1 MMNASLISTQV
12 WLTPSSVGLGGSSTC
27 VASATD
33 HEGILAVGLEDVLQP
48 CLDLVLCMACTL
60 SVYAQASA
68 NLFQVA
74 DVDEA
79 DEAFSTMTFENG
91 VHEKRTMILKNGGCM
106 CPAVHQRCA
115 SAHGAPEAITVT

>member
-1 MMNASLISTQV
+1 MA
-12 WLTPSSVGLGGSSTC
+12 G
-27 VASATD
+27 ATD

-48 CLDLVLCMACTL
+48 CLDLILCMACTL
-60 SVYAQASA
+60 SVHAQASE

-79 DEAFSTMTFENG
+79 DVAFSTMTFENG
-91 VHEKRTMILKNGGCM
+91 VHKKRTMILKNGGCM

>member
-12 WLTPSSVGLGGSSTC
+12 WPIPLSVGLGGSSTC
-27 VASATD
+27 VAGATD

-79 DEAFSTMTFENG
+79 DVAYSTMTFENG